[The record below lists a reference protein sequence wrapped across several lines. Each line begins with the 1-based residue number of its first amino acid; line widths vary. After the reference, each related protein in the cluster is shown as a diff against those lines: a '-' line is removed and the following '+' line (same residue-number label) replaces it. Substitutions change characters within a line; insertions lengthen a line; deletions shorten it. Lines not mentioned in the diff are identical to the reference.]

1 MRDDAPTLCGLRG
14 LAFKLCVEKT
24 VFLPCGLGGRGET
37 ILVPPGFR
45 ELWHGARAMTT
56 RAIHALTA
64 LCRLRRI
71 ETDTARRAL
80 AGALAWE
87 TKLTDQEQAI
97 AREVSEARR
106 VTGEYDRDGFAAW
119 LARMRG
125 ERARLAAESEA
136 AQTRTVRSRA
146 ALAQGRVAEQAA
158 GEALAR
164 AHAAWAMEM
173 ARRDQVMLEDVA
185 RAISRRA

>member
-1 MRDDAPTLCGLRG
+1 
-14 LAFKLCVEKT
+14 
-24 VFLPCGLGGRGET
+24 
-37 ILVPPGFR
+37 
-45 ELWHGARAMTT
+45 MTT

-97 AREVSEARR
+97 AREVSEACR

-136 AQTRTVRSRA
+136 AQTRTGRSRA

-185 RAISRRA
+185 RAIWGKDTGSL